1 MGSDTYK
8 KFVAAK
14 VPMLFLFGDYI
25 ENGPEDIQSTVLW
38 QTVLNQCRDFAKQ

>member
-14 VPMLFLFGDYI
+14 VPMLFLFGDNI
-25 ENGPEDIQSTVLW
+25 ENGPEDIQSTVFW